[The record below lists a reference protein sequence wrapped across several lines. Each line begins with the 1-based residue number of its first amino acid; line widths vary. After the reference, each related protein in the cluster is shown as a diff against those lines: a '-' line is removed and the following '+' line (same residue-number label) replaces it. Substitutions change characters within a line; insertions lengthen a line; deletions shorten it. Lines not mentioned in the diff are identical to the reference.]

1 MKPDAFATSVLCWCL
16 HETMKLTLAPTPL
29 PWLIICAIIVAMTVI
44 HPTPQ
49 TFALAL
55 TFRLA
60 DTLYKIPFCWDS
72 FYWCLQIDSGLYI
85 LLVYFA
91 VAKSTLHLADRDTL
105 AAWWATTAKYQ
116 LAFFYLAAGFWKIN
130 TSFLDPSTSC
140 APIFVLTLLPV
151 LGFVP
156 PAELAPL
163 IAQLSPAM
171 TIVGE
176 MTIGVLLLMPS
187 RKLVRLGIAT
197 ALLLHI
203 GIALTPPPNN
213 ATPFSLTC
221 IIRLLILAPQG
232 VSTALSEFKPSSDL
246 SFIVGLPLIVGL
258 QCTAIVYQ
266 RAAAYEEILPL
277 GAMIDWW
284 VFATAAGGMILLRA
298 LMHEAEAEDNKPN
311 GKSSAASAI
320 SSSGA
325 TTPPKALR
333 PAMILLAAF
342 YGFGG
347 PLLGSQD
354 LGSSNMYSNL
364 RMHAGSNHLLL
375 PTNVLRYAFPSS
387 YAIVRVESCTS
398 PYINSIYPGD
408 ITAAMAPYEL
418 SLLAEAGHTAVMFNA
433 MKARVIPDLTPHE
446 APFFKYT
453 VPGIELRRL
462 LTEARALNETFT
474 LTYTVLEGDVGDEEW
489 RRYSKGR
496 TVTIKES
503 SGKAPKCYVSC
514 GGLRKCKCDEDEYA
528 RLPPPGYLPTKLLIF
543 QPYPIF
549 KSGLGGKEVVC
560 FGP

>member
-1 MKPDAFATSVLCWCL
+1 MPDAFAASVLCWCL

-49 TFALAL
+49 TFASLSPFAL
-55 TFRLA
+55 PTPSTKSHFVGIRSTGA
-60 DTLYKIPFCWDS
+60 C
-72 FYWCLQIDSGLYI
+72 
-85 LLVYFA
+85 
-91 VAKSTLHLADRDTL
+91 KSTAAFIFCSFILRSQRARSIWPIVIH

-298 LMHEAEAEDNKPN
+298 LMHEAEAEDSKPN
-311 GKSSAASAI
+311 GKSSAAPAI
-320 SSSGA
+320 TSSGA

-333 PAMILLAAF
+333 PAMIILAAF

-528 RLPPPGYLPTKLLIF
+528 RAAAA
-543 QPYPIF
+543 
-549 KSGLGGKEVVC
+549 GLSANQAAHLSAVPDLQEW
-560 FGP
+560 FRR

>member
-1 MKPDAFATSVLCWCL
+1 MKPDAFAASVLCWCL

-72 FYWCLQIDSGLYI
+72 FYWCLQIDGGLYI

-298 LMHEAEAEDNKPN
+298 LMHEAEAETQTEWQIF
-311 GKSSAASAI
+311 GSACHHQQRRDDTAESTPSGDDHPRRILRLWRPSTRLSRSGLVKHVLEFTNARGFQPLTPTNECTTLCLPFVVCDRPRRELHEPI
-320 SSSGA
+320 HQFHLSGRHYRRDGALRAVAACRSGA
-325 TTPPKALR
+325 HGSDVQRDESTSDPRLN
-333 PAMILLAAF
+333 AA
-342 YGFGG
+342 
-347 PLLGSQD
+347 
-354 LGSSNMYSNL
+354 
-364 RMHAGSNHLLL
+364 
-375 PTNVLRYAFPSS
+375 
-387 YAIVRVESCTS
+387 
-398 PYINSIYPGD
+398 
-408 ITAAMAPYEL
+408 
-418 SLLAEAGHTAVMFNA
+418 
-433 MKARVIPDLTPHE
+433 
-446 APFFKYT
+446 
-453 VPGIELRRL
+453 
-462 LTEARALNETFT
+462 
-474 LTYTVLEGDVGDEEW
+474 
-489 RRYSKGR
+489 
-496 TVTIKES
+496 
-503 SGKAPKCYVSC
+503 
-514 GGLRKCKCDEDEYA
+514 
-528 RLPPPGYLPTKLLIF
+528 
-543 QPYPIF
+543 
-549 KSGLGGKEVVC
+549 
-560 FGP
+560 